1 MIDAEREAEV
11 RRLHFAEHWKVG
23 TIASNLALH
32 PDAVRRVLGID
43 RRAQPLESPRPRL
56 IDPFLPLVRE
66 ILERYP
72 RLRATRIHAMLRER
86 GFSGSARQ
94 VRRAVRK
101 LRPTRKEAYLLL
113 RALPGE
119 EGQADWAD
127 FGEMAIGKARRRLSA
142 FVMTLSYSRALYVEF
157 FLDQKIESF
166 LLGHR
171 RAFEHFC
178 GVPRAVRIDNLRSA
192 VLERRGS
199 EVRFHPRYLE
209 LAGWY
214 HFQPR
219 PCRPARGNEKGRVE
233 RSIGYLRESFFAGR
247 GVTTV
252 ADLNAAVWRWCQ
264 EVAAQRPW
272 PDDTQRTVA
281 AAFEEEQPR
290 LLALPEH
297 PLEIV
302 HQCVVRS
309 AKTIY
314 VRFDGNDYSIPPD
327 VVGKELTLVATDT
340 LVRLID
346 GAREIARHG
355 RSWDRGERR
364 TNPAHAKAVFEQ
376 KSQGM
381 DQARRTPIEVVVP
394 EVSAFVDA
402 AFAHGQQGTSAIL
415 NRLATLLSLYGG
427 PALAEALGEAL
438 ARGTPTLA
446 SVEYLIEKRRR
457 AERRSPPLPVDL
469 NERPELAALHVRPH
483 SLDVYD
489 QLTLPIHDQ
498 DHSEQEND
506 DE

>member
-1 MIDAEREAEV
+1 MIDAELEAEV

-23 TIASNLALH
+23 TIVSNLGLH
-32 PDAVRRVLGID
+32 ADAVRRVLGID
-43 RRAQPLESPRPRL
+43 RRAPPDKVPRPRL
-56 IDPFLPLVRE
+56 IDPFLPLVSE

-101 LRPTRKEAYLLL
+101 LRPSRREAYLLL
-113 RALPGE
+113 RAFPGE
-119 EGQADWAD
+119 EAQADWAD
-127 FGEMAIGKARRRLSA
+127 FGEIAVGNTRRRLSA
-142 FVMTLSYSRALYVEF
+142 FVMTLSYSRSLYVEF
-157 FLDQKIESF
+157 FLDQKIENF

-192 VLERRGS
+192 VLGRRGK

-247 GVTTV
+247 SVTTV
-252 ADLNAAVWRWCQ
+252 ADLNAAVLRWCD
-264 EVAAQRPW
+264 EVASQRPW
-272 PDDTQRTVA
+272 PDDPQRTVA
-281 AAFEEEQPR
+281 AVFEQEQSR
-290 LLALPEH
+290 LLALPRH
-297 PLEIV
+297 ALDIT
-302 HQCVVRS
+302 HQCAVRS

-314 VRFDGNDYSIPPD
+314 VRFDGNDYSIPPAA
-327 VVGKELTLVATDT
+327 VGKDLTLLATDT
-340 LVRLID
+340 LVRLLD
-346 GAREIARHG
+346 GATEIARHG

-364 TNPAHAKAVFEQ
+364 TDPVHAKAVFAQ
-376 KSQGM
+376 KSYGLGTAVQ
-381 DQARRTPIEVVVP
+381 TPLEVVVP

-415 NRLATLLSLYGG
+415 NRLSTLLSLYGG
-427 PALAEALGEAL
+427 SALADALREAM

-446 SVEYLIEKRRR
+446 SVEFLIEKQRR
-457 AERRSPPLPVDL
+457 ATRRNPPLPVDL
-469 NERPELAALHVRPH
+469 GERPELAALHVRPH
-483 SLDVYD
+483 SLDAYD
-489 QLTLPIHDQ
+489 RLSFHVNDQ
-498 DHSEQEND
+498 DNAVQDHD